1 MYRLIVVAAVF
12 GAAISVSLPA
22 FAEPLAACQQRCLTN
37 CGGKGNVCLNKCE
50 GRCAIYGT
58 AKRG

>member
-1 MYRLIVVAAVF
+1 MFKLILAAALLCVVTT
-12 GAAISVSLPA
+12 SVPV
-22 FAEPLAACQQRCLTN
+22 LAQNACQQRCLTN
-37 CGGKGNVCLNKCE
+37 CSGKGNVCLTKCE